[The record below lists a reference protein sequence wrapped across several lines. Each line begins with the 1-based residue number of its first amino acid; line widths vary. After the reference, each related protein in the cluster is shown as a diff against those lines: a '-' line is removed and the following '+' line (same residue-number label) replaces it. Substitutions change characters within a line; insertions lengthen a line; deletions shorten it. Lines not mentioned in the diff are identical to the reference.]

1 MAEAHIQQAIRLE
14 LSRGPVRLWR
24 NNTGALRDQNG
35 RMVTFGLCPGSADL
49 IGYRQVTITPEMV
62 GQTLAVFCAI
72 EVKAP
77 GGRATQ
83 EQLRFLQHVQDA
95 GGRAGIAYSVDEA
108 RAVIGCSVEATP
120 IRCADDTDQHHERAS
135 VRSA

>member
-1 MAEAHIQQAIRLE
+1 MAEAHIQQQIRLE

-24 NNTGALRDQNG
+24 NNTGALRDERG

-49 IGYRQVTITPEMV
+49 IGYSQVTITPEMV
-62 GQTLAVFCAI
+62 GQTLPVFTAV

-83 EQLRFLQHVQDA
+83 EQLRFLQHLQQA
-95 GGRAGIAYSVDEA
+95 GARAGIAHSVDEA
-108 RAVIGCSVEATP
+108 RAIVRGSVDATP
-120 IRCADDTDQHHERAS
+120 IRCADDTDQHHEGAS
-135 VRSA
+135 KPAA